1 LQLKERRFFLLRLLI
16 YAIPL
21 AKELLTN
28 KDDLAN
34 YNVIAVPTLLV
45 LFILLEVLIRWK
57 PSIASAEV
65 YDDATMIESYLNNA
79 RLNVVEIINS
89 ISSSKISESDIRA
102 NIMLVVRH
110 QYPLSRKY
118 MQIFY
123 YVGGYGEEEQHMEWF
138 KRGNGRGTCGEAW
151 KRKHPV
157 QFDSQLREYNPPAA
171 RLSNRQKAVPEIMS
185 INSVL
190 SVPLK
195 ERGSP
200 RILGVLNFDSKLN
213 VDRTCFINEQVIE
226 QGVEEGKVLLRLLP
240 NAEVKL

>member
-1 LQLKERRFFLLRLLI
+1 MKERKFFLLRLLI

-65 YDDATMIESYLNNA
+65 YDDATMIEDYLKAA
-79 RLNVVEIINS
+79 RSNLVDKINS
-89 ISSSKISESDIRA
+89 IRQTKVSESDIRA
-102 NIMLVVRH
+102 NIMLVVKGR
-110 QYPLSRKY
+110 YRFFRKY

-123 YVGGYGEEEQHMEWF
+123 HVGGYGETEQHMKWF
-138 KRGNGRGTCGEAW
+138 KRCNGRGTCGEAW

-171 RLSNRQKAVPEIMS
+171 RLSKTQKSVPEIMS

-190 SVPLK
+190 SVQLK

-213 VDRTCFINEQVIE
+213 VDRTCFINERVIE
-226 QGVEEGKVLLRLLP
+226 QGVEEGKFLLRLLP